1 MVLQIP
7 ALNTIERSMDMV
19 ERSSAKS
26 DSGYVSQWNMTITRL
41 KKNRRAVISFYV
53 LCVII
58 LLILL
63 VPVVSP
69 YDILDTNLNMTDQ
82 PPSASYWF
90 GTDNLGRDLFTRLW
104 AGGRMSLLIAIAVVF
119 LEVII
124 GIVLGSVSGYYGGRT
139 DSVIMRIT
147 EIFMCFP
154 FLMICITIIAIFG
167 SSVRNLVL
175 VLALLGWPGIA
186 RIVRGQILSLKEL
199 EFMEACEALG
209 ISDSKRIFKHLL
221 PNVMA
226 SVIVFSTLGMASVIL
241 TETAL
246 SFLGLGVSA
255 TTPTWGNM
263 IQIARNLYI
272 IQGRAWQ
279 WIPPGVA
286 IFVTVLAFNLL
297 GDGLRDALD
306 PKLKQ

>member
-1 MVLQIP
+1 MTTAASPDTKQ
-7 ALNTIERSMDMV
+7 NEYM
-19 ERSSAKS
+19 
-26 DSGYVSQWNMTITRL
+26 SQMGMTITRIR
-41 KKNRRAVISFYV
+41 KNKRASISFFV
-53 LCVII
+53 LVVIVSM
-58 LLILL
+58 ILL
-63 VPVVSP
+63 VPLLSP
-69 YDILDTNLNMTDQ
+69 YDILDTNLRNSDQ
-82 PPSASYWF
+82 PPSASNWF

-104 AGGRMSLLIAIAVVF
+104 AGGRMSLLIAIAVVAIQVF
-119 LEVII
+119 I
-124 GIVLGSVSGYYGGRT
+124 GIILGSISGFYGGRT
-139 DSVIMRIT
+139 DTVIMRVID
-147 EIFMCFP
+147 IFMCFP
-154 FLMICITIIAIFG
+154 FLMICITVIAIFG
-167 SSVRNLVL
+167 SSVRNLIL
-175 VLALLGWPGIA
+175 VLAILGWPGIA

-226 SVIVFSTLGMASVIL
+226 SVIVFATLGMANVIL

-255 TTPTWGNM
+255 VTPTWGNM
-263 IQIARNLYI
+263 IQIARNLYV

>member
-1 MVLQIP
+1 
-7 ALNTIERSMDMV
+7 
-19 ERSSAKS
+19 
-26 DSGYVSQWNMTITRL
+26 
-41 KKNRRAVISFYV
+41 
-53 LCVII
+53 
-58 LLILL
+58 
-63 VPVVSP
+63 
-69 YDILDTNLNMTDQ
+69 
-82 PPSASYWF
+82 
-90 GTDNLGRDLFTRLW
+90 
-104 AGGRMSLLIAIAVVF
+104 VVF

>member
-1 MVLQIP
+1 MTTPV
-7 ALNTIERSMDMV
+7 TIANDKNEYM
-19 ERSSAKS
+19 
-26 DSGYVSQWNMTITRL
+26 SQLGMTITRI
-41 KKNRRAVISFYV
+41 KKNKRATISFFLLV
-53 LCVII
+53 AIVA
-58 LLILL
+58 LILF
-63 VPVVSP
+63 VPILSP
-69 YDILDTNLNMTDQ
+69 YDILDTNLQNTDQ
-82 PPSASYWF
+82 PPSAANWF

-104 AGGRMSLLIAIAVVF
+104 AGGRMSLLIAIAVVAIQ
-119 LEVII
+119 VMI
-124 GIVLGSVSGYYGGRT
+124 GIVLGSVSGFYGGRT
-139 DSVIMRIT
+139 DSLIMRIID
-147 EIFMCFP
+147 IFLCFP
-154 FLMICITIIAIFG
+154 FLMICITVIAIFG
-167 SSVRNLVL
+167 SSVRNLIL

-226 SVIVFSTLGMASVIL
+226 SVIVFATLGMANVIL

-255 TTPTWGNM
+255 VTPTWGNM
-263 IQIARNLYI
+263 IQVARNLYV

>member
-1 MVLQIP
+1 MNKTEIAQTQK
-7 ALNTIERSMDMV
+7 NEYM
-19 ERSSAKS
+19 
-26 DSGYVSQWNMTITRL
+26 SQLGMTITRI
-41 KKNRRAVISFYV
+41 KKNRRATISFFV
-53 LCVII
+53 LCFII
-58 LLILL
+58 IMILI
-63 VPVVSP
+63 VPALSP
-69 YDILDTNLNMTDQ
+69 YDILDTNLRNTDQ
-82 PPSASYWF
+82 PPSASNWF

-104 AGGRMSLLIAIAVVF
+104 AGGRMSLFIAIAVVT
-119 LEVII
+119 LQVII
-124 GIVLGSVSGYYGGRT
+124 GIILGSISGYYGGRT
-139 DSVIMRIT
+139 DTVIMRIID
-147 EIFMCFP
+147 IFLCFP

-167 SSVRNLVL
+167 SSIRNLIL

-186 RIVRGQILSLKEL
+186 RIIRGQILSLKEL

-226 SVIVFSTLGMASVIL
+226 SVIVFATLGMAGVIL

-255 TTPTWGNM
+255 VTPTWGNM

>member
-1 MVLQIP
+1 MTTSV
-7 ALNTIERSMDMV
+7 NSMDN
-19 ERSSAKS
+19 KS
-26 DSGYVSQWNMTITRL
+26 EYMSQFTMTVTRI
-41 KKNRRAVISFYV
+41 KKNKRATISFFV
-53 LCVII
+53 LVVTV
-58 LLILL
+58 LMILL
-63 VPVVSP
+63 VPLLSP
-69 YDILDTNLNMTDQ
+69 YDILDTDLGSTDQ
-82 PPSASYWF
+82 PPSSQHWF

-104 AGGRMSLLIAIAVVF
+104 AGGRMSLLIAIAVVA

-124 GIVLGSVSGYYGGRT
+124 GIVLGSVAGYYGGRT
-139 DSVIMRIT
+139 DSVIMRIID
-147 EIFMCFP
+147 IFMCFP
-154 FLMICITIIAIFG
+154 FLMICITVIAIFG
-167 SSVRNLVL
+167 SSIPNLIL
-175 VLALLGWPGIA
+175 VLAILGWPGIA
-186 RIVRGQILSLKEL
+186 RIIRGQILSLKEL

-209 ISDSKRIFKHLL
+209 ISDYKRIFKHLL

-226 SVIVFSTLGMASVIL
+226 SVIVFATLGMASVIL

-255 TTPTWGNM
+255 VTPTWGNM
-263 IQIARNLYI
+263 IQVARNLYV
-272 IQGRAWQ
+272 IQGRSWQ

>member
-1 MVLQIP
+1 METTESVGREELKKSEYKSQFQITV
-7 ALNTIERSMDMV
+7 A
-19 ERSSAKS
+19 
-26 DSGYVSQWNMTITRL
+26 RL
-41 KKNRRAVISFYV
+41 KKNRRAVISFYA

-58 LLILL
+58 LCILF
-63 VPVVSP
+63 VPVLSP
-69 YDILDTNLNMTDQ
+69 YDILDTELGNSDQ
-82 PPSASYWF
+82 PPSSTNWL

-104 AGGRMSLLIAIAVVF
+104 AGGRMSLLIAVAVVSIQVF
-119 LEVII
+119 I
-124 GIVLGSVSGYYGGRT
+124 GIILGSIAGYYGGKT
-139 DSVIMRIT
+139 DTLIMRLIDV
-147 EIFMCFP
+147 FMCFP
-154 FLMICITIIAIFG
+154 FLMIAITVIAIFG
-167 SSVRNLVL
+167 SSVRNLIL
-175 VLALLGWPGIA
+175 VLALLGWPSIA

-209 ISDSKRIFKHLL
+209 ISDTKRIFKHLL
-221 PNVMA
+221 PNVLA
-226 SVIVFSTLGMASVIL
+226 SVIVFATLGMAGVIL

-246 SFLGLGVSA
+246 SFLGLGVSSVI
-255 TTPTWGNM
+255 PTWGNM
-263 IQIARNLYI
+263 IQMARNLHV

>member
-1 MVLQIP
+1 
-7 ALNTIERSMDMV
+7 MV

-41 KKNRRAVISFYV
+41 KKNRRAVISFYI

>member
-1 MVLQIP
+1 
-7 ALNTIERSMDMV
+7 MV

>member
-1 MVLQIP
+1 MTTPVQTNNIQS
-7 ALNTIERSMDMV
+7 EYM
-19 ERSSAKS
+19 
-26 DSGYVSQWNMTITRL
+26 SQMGLTITRI
-41 KKNRRAVISFYV
+41 KKNKRATISFFV
-53 LCVII
+53 LIVIVSMI
-58 LLILL
+58 LFVPLL
-63 VPVVSP
+63 SP
-69 YDILDTNLNMTDQ
+69 YDILDTNLSNTDQ
-82 PPSASYWF
+82 PPSGSNWF

-104 AGGRMSLLIAIAVVF
+104 AGGRMSLFIAIAVVAIQ
-119 LEVII
+119 VVI
-124 GIVLGSVSGYYGGRT
+124 GIFLGSISGFYGGRT
-139 DSVIMRIT
+139 DSLIMRIID
-147 EIFMCFP
+147 IFMCFP

-167 SSVRNLVL
+167 SSVRNLIL

-226 SVIVFSTLGMASVIL
+226 SVIVFATLGMANVIL

-255 TTPTWGNM
+255 VTPTWGNM
-263 IQIARNLYI
+263 IQVARNLYV